1 MQSKFLVEPHLFQ
14 NYDAVNCPEDEL
26 EKPEFSDLES
36 DLEEELEVENWDEW
50 EGQGSQHE
58 QEDDDDKGLPE
69 RISFNSFLSFDL
81 EKMLLKNS

>member
-1 MQSKFLVEPHLFQ
+1 MSNQSKLLNLNFLQ

-50 EGQGSQHE
+50 EGSQHE
-58 QEDDDDKGLPE
+58 QEDQDQGSPLGFFTK
-69 RISFNSFLSFDL
+69 LSSL
-81 EKMLLKNS
+81 MQKKS